1 MVVHMYRVKATLP
14 MLMPMITP
22 TNSEQQAVYDTI
34 WRRAMRIMG
43 LAGEPIYEH
52 GSSYQ
57 LTVLETVVS
66 YKGLKKILDGWRDQ
80 GIELKV
86 EITQEP
92 EDNQC

>member
-1 MVVHMYRVKATLP
+1 MPTDFRQSAYTVV
-14 MLMPMITP
+14 
-22 TNSEQQAVYDTI
+22 

-43 LAGEPIYEH
+43 LAGEPIYAH
-52 GSSYQ
+52 SSSYQ

-80 GIELKV
+80 DIELKV